1 MKKLL
6 KKAKKGFTLVEL
18 VVVIAIIAILS
29 AASVATY
36 FGVTES
42 ARKSNVGST
51 ASQIG
56 QLVYLASIDGDDSDL
71 VTTKENKVV
80 FLKAKTGENVS
91 GYDSVNNETDAKAA
105 LKTLLETN
113 DLKVSYSDL
122 VITFDGNTE
131 LVKTITYAPAS
142 YNYQAVITFD
152 GGYSV
157 GSVTTKA

>member
-56 QLVYLASIDGDDSDL
+56 QLVYLASIDGDDSDNVSTKDSKL
-71 VTTKENKVV
+71 VLLGVAEDATAEAKQAN
-80 FLKAKTGENVS
+80 AKTVLVALLGKNDLTVT
-91 GYDSVNNETDAKAA
+91 NNELTIAFASDNASD
-105 LKTLLETN
+105 N
-113 DLKVSYSDL
+113 SVSS
-122 VITFDGNTE
+122 
-131 LVKTITYAPAS
+131 ITYAPTS

>member
-56 QLVYLASIDGDDSDL
+56 QLVYLASIDGDDSDNVSTKDSKL
-71 VTTKENKVV
+71 VLLGVAEDSTPEATKQDN
-80 FLKAKTGENVS
+80 AKTVL
-91 GYDSVNNETDAKAA
+91 VA
-105 LKTLLETN
+105 LLDKN
-113 DLKVSYSDL
+113 DLNVTKDELTIAFASNNASDNSVSS
-122 VITFDGNTE
+122 
-131 LVKTITYAPAS
+131 ITYAPAS